1 MGTYTDNDPCFTA
14 HFNLPL
20 MQYAQPTPQPTQPS
34 QATVAT
40 AATRLPNLL
49 VASCHACTDITT
61 GKLSKYQLMATE
73 AGATLPTAFDL
84 SIASYEAIQLNPE
97 LKQTLEF
104 HAKDCVDKKG
114 KPFRS
119 TWAFVRGYSR
129 FQTQEVAF

>member
-20 MQYAQPTPQPTQPS
+20 MQYAQPTPQPS
-34 QATVAT
+34 QATV
-40 AATRLPNLL
+40 ATRLPNLL

-61 GKLSKYQLMATE
+61 GELSKYQLMATE
-73 AGATLPTAFDL
+73 AGATQPTAFDL
-84 SIASYEAIQLNPE
+84 SITSYEAIQANPQ
-97 LKQTLEF
+97 LKQSLEF